1 MTKKEVYNKIVH
13 SDELRKMFES
23 LTEKTSLE
31 SFLSEIG
38 YDGDAE
44 DFMAFVRSVN
54 EGELDDENA
63 EVVAG
68 GKPKYPI
75 L

>member
-1 MTKKEVYNKIVH
+1 MTKKEVYTKIVN
-13 SDELRKMFES
+13 SDELRKKFES
-23 LTEKTSLE
+23 LKDRTSLE
-31 SFLSEIG
+31 SFLAEIG

-44 DFMAFVRSVN
+44 DFIAFVKSVN
-54 EGELDDENA
+54 EGELDDEDA
-63 EVVAG
+63 EVIAG

>member
-13 SDELRKMFES
+13 SDELRKMFKS
-23 LTEKTSLE
+23 LTEQTSLE
-31 SFLSEIG
+31 SFLAEIG

-44 DFMAFVRSVN
+44 DFMAFVKSVN
-54 EGELDDENA
+54 EGELDDEDA
-63 EVVAG
+63 EFIAG

>member
-1 MTKKEVYNKIVH
+1 MTKKEVYKKIVD
-13 SDELRKMFES
+13 SDELRKKFES
-23 LTEKTSLE
+23 LTDKTSLE
-31 SFLSEIG
+31 SFLAEIG

-44 DFMAFVRSVN
+44 DFIAFVKSVN
-54 EGELDDENA
+54 EGEIDDEDA
-63 EVVAG
+63 QVVAG